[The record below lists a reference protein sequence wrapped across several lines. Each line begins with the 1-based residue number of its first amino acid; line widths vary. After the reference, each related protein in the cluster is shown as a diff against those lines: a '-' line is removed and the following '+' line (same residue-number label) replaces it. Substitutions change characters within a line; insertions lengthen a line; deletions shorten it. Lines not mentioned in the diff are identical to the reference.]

1 MRRLTASCLS
11 LLIVLSLFIFS
22 AAAASLKVTV
32 RGTPVVWSGSAPYI
46 NEQNVTLTPV
56 RDVTE
61 AMGLTVRW
69 VQSERMVE
77 LSRTYTPSNSVYQAE
92 LQSGQ
97 KEFIFSRTMRLWI
110 GRNTFTVSNQYA
122 ISDGQSITKS
132 RTGQTS
138 GTMTAAPVLR
148 NNQTFVAIR
157 PVAEQFGFDVIWD
170 QTAQT
175 VRIVNGLASDWSYAW
190 SVTANGDGALLVGVH
205 SPVNLRSARITGV
218 SVRCTTDPSTSD
230 GVCSFRAA
238 TSQEDGLIQEAAGT
252 SAQVLDA
259 VRVDYPFTA
268 GESYTIT
275 LTLAMTKSN
284 GASATASGSFQVTLP
299 ADGSVLAASALST
312 AQSSLST
319 PLISGVSFLAKI
331 SLIFF

>member
-1 MRRLTASCLS
+1 MRRMTARCLSFLLVLS
-11 LLIVLSLFIFS
+11 LLIVSV
-22 AAAASLKVTV
+22 AAASVKVTV

-46 NEQNVTLTPV
+46 NEQHVTLTPV

-69 VQSERMVE
+69 VQSDKRVE
-77 LSRTYTPSNSVYQAE
+77 LTRTYTPSNSVYQAE

-97 KEFIFSRTMRLWI
+97 KEFILSRTMRLWI
-110 GRNTFTVSNQYA
+110 GRTTYTVSNQYA
-122 ISDGQSITKS
+122 IADGQSITRT

-138 GTMTAAPVLR
+138 GTMGAAPVLR
-148 NNQTFVAIR
+148 SNQTFVAIR

-170 QTAQT
+170 QAAQT

-190 SVTANGDGALLVGVH
+190 SVTASGDGGLLVGVH

-218 SVRCTTDPSTSD
+218 SVRCTTAASAAD
-230 GVCSFRAA
+230 GTRSFRAA
-238 TSQEDGLIQEAAGT
+238 TAQEDGLIQDAAGT

-275 LTLAMTKSN
+275 LTLAITKSN
-284 GASATASGSFQVTLP
+284 GASATTSGSFQVTLP
-299 ADGSVLAASALST
+299 AGGSGPASSTLAT
-312 AQSSLST
+312 AQ
-319 PLISGVSFLAKI
+319 
-331 SLIFF
+331 

>member
-1 MRRLTASCLS
+1 MRRLTARCLS
-11 LLIVLSLFIFS
+11 LLLILSLLICS
-22 AAAASLKVTV
+22 VAAASVKVTV

-69 VQSERMVE
+69 VQSEKMVE

-97 KEFIFSRTMRLWI
+97 KEFILTRTMRLWI
-110 GRNTFTVSNQYA
+110 GRNTFTVNNQYA
-122 ISDGQSITKS
+122 LSDGQSIIKS
-132 RTGQTS
+132 RTGQTT
-138 GTMTAAPVLR
+138 GTMAAAPVLR

-157 PVAEQFGFDVIWD
+157 PVAEQFGYDVIWD

-175 VRIVNGLASDWSYAW
+175 VRIVSGLASDWSYAW
-190 SVTANGDGALLVGVH
+190 SVTASGDGGLLVGVH

-218 SVRCTTDPSTSD
+218 SVRCTTSPSTAD
-230 GVCSFRAA
+230 GVCNFRAA
-238 TSQEDGLIQEAAGT
+238 TAQEDELIQDAASA
-252 SAQVLDA
+252 SAQILDA
-259 VRVDYPFTA
+259 VRVDYPFAT

-275 LTLAMTKSN
+275 LNLAITKSN
-284 GASATASGSFQVTLP
+284 GAAATASGSFQVTLP
-299 ADGSVLAASALST
+299 SDASDPAADFLLT
-312 AQSSLST
+312 AQ
-319 PLISGVSFLAKI
+319 
-331 SLIFF
+331 